1 MEGVTEG
8 RMVHYVLPESRV
20 FGKGQHRPAI
30 IVNAH
35 GGKLEGG
42 RANLI
47 VFLDCTNDF
56 DLDVN
61 GVPAL
66 IMWAN
71 SVSYSDDHESGTW
84 HWPERL

>member
-8 RMVHYVLPESRV
+8 RIVHYVLPESKR

-35 GGKLEGG
+35 GRELVDGK
-42 RANLI
+42 ANLI
-47 VFLDCTNDF
+47 VFLDGTNDF

-66 IMWAN
+66 IMWADSAN
-71 SVSYSDDHESGTW
+71 YSDDYESGTW
-84 HWPERL
+84 HWPERV